1 MLFVAWPSLL
11 PSVEI
16 KVFFYICFHM
26 WFVFLGCL
34 IFFYSSLHSFLSRVE
49 YLRLRYISFQKYI
62 FVFCMRFSRYIWLI
76 DDQSAKIR
84 SLPGLNH
91 SSSILFLIWQPPT
104 LPYRLQYST
113 LGRLGLNLRVRNVN
127 GCFPETHRH
136 QKDWALN
143 EVFSNLV
150 RNLFFATWWGS
161 FEPSAIEFSR
171 RLYIQALNEVS
182 RSHLYACY

>member
-1 MLFVAWPSLL
+1 
-11 PSVEI
+11 
-16 KVFFYICFHM
+16 
-26 WFVFLGCL
+26 
-34 IFFYSSLHSFLSRVE
+34 
-49 YLRLRYISFQKYI
+49 
-62 FVFCMRFSRYIWLI
+62 MRFSRYIWLI

-143 EVFSNLV
+143 EVLSNLV

-171 RLYIQALNEVS
+171 RLYIQALNEVFS
-182 RSHLYACY
+182 NLVRNLFFATWWGSFEPSAIEF

>member
-1 MLFVAWPSLL
+1 MFPYVVCFSRMSYLL
-11 PSVEI
+11 
-16 KVFFYICFHM
+16 
-26 WFVFLGCL
+26 
-34 IFFYSSLHSFLSRVE
+34 YSSLHSFLSRVE
-49 YLRLRYISFQKYI
+49 YLRLRYISLSKNIF

-84 SLPGLNH
+84 ILPGLNH
-91 SSSILFLIWQPPT
+91 KSSILFLIWQPPT

-136 QKDWALN
+136 QKVWALN

-150 RNLFFATWWGS
+150 RNLFFATWWGLL
-161 FEPSAIEFSR
+161 EPSAIE
-171 RLYIQALNEVS
+171 L
-182 RSHLYACY
+182 